1 MLEVTRQSF
10 LLNFSFPPKNAT
22 INELEYNASANP
34 FSVQPSSALSISDIW
49 HEKVRLAL
57 SRPKFRK
64 RDLDERRAKVGR
76 KRLLLLPA
84 DTELLNSNLF
94 PGLPLLR

>member
-22 INELEYNASANP
+22 INELEYNTSANP

-76 KRLLLLPA
+76 KRLPPT